1 VLDVHIKP
9 GEKVAMHSHPGYI
22 AMALTPCKVKFT
34 DARGKSATADFKP
47 NEPVWRDA
55 ETHSTENV
63 GTEECH
69 AMNIE
74 LKGPA
79 KKSK

>member
-1 VLDVHIKP
+1 
-9 GEKVAMHSHPGYI
+9 MHSHPGNI

-34 DARGKSATADFKP
+34 DAKGKSATADFKP
-47 NEPVWRDA
+47 NEPDWRDA

>member
-9 GEKVAMHSHPGYI
+9 GEKTAMHSHPENI
-22 AMALTPCKVKFT
+22 AMALTPCKIKFT
-34 DARGKSATADFKP
+34 DAKGVWATAEFKP

-55 ETHSTENV
+55 ESHSTENV

-79 KKSK
+79 KKSM